1 MKTLI
6 TVSSLI
12 AALFIAPFTQADD
25 HGEPQYAAL
34 EGIFCNYNKGKGLG
48 DLKKVAA
55 DWDVWADE
63 NISSKY
69 TAWVMTV
76 SYTHLTLPTICSV

>member
-6 TVSSLI
+6 AVSSII
-12 AALFIAPFTQADD
+12 AALIIAPFTQADD

-34 EGIFCNYNKGKGLG
+34 EGIFCDYNKGKGLG

-69 TAWVMTV
+69 TA
-76 SYTHLTLPTICSV
+76 